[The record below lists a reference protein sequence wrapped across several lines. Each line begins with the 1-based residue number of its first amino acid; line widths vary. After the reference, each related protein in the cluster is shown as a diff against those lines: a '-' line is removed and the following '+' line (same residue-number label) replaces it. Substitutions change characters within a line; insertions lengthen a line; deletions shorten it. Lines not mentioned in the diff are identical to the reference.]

1 MSAVPSLTDGERRLG
16 LRIAVKKRRER
27 ALFKAL
33 VKSGEVDPLSA
44 LSDKRAANI
53 RVEELLRSMPGIGRA
68 SAASI
73 MTLCGIAPNRRVR
86 GLGSRQR
93 ERLSDAVAHWSTR

>member
-16 LRIAVKKRRER
+16 LRIAVEKRRER

-33 VKSGEVDPLSA
+33 VKS
-44 LSDKRAANI
+44 RAANI